1 MSPLQ
6 ITILELIKAN
16 DGRFSWYQLDRAL
29 THRARADPGMVSK
42 ELMPSLHELH
52 QAGFITASAGHN
64 PAQPLYSITPA
75 GQRELQVHRDGK
87 GSGEE
92 SGTGDIAEGAH
103 KGETE
108 KGTALNLAAD
118 CEKAKGTRVE

>member
-29 THRARADPGMVSK
+29 THRARTDPGTVS
-42 ELMPSLHELH
+42 EHLMPSLHELQ

-64 PAQPLYSITPA
+64 PAQPLYSVTPA
-75 GQRELQVHRDGK
+75 GQRELQIHRDGER
-87 GSGEE
+87 SGEE
-92 SGTGDIAEGAH
+92 SRTGAIAKGAQ
-103 KGETE
+103 KVEAE
-108 KGTALNLAAD
+108 KGTLLNLAAD
-118 CEKAKGTRVE
+118 WEKAKGTRLD